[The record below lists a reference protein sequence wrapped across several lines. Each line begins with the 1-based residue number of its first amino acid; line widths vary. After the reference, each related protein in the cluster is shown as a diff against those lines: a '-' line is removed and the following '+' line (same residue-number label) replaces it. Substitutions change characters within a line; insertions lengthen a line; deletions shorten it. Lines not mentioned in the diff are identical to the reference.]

1 MAGCSAPRLVI
12 LSMLGKVTPFAAL
25 FALVLFLGTPATL
38 FAQNNKRDDLETKR
52 KKLLEEIDKTNQ
64 NLSKTRQNKSQAL
77 KAVVDLQKQVNR
89 REEVINT
96 LQNEIELTEQSIE
109 RSNIVLQSLDG
120 DVERLKQEYA
130 QMMRVA
136 LRNKLDQ
143 SYLLFLFSA
152 SNLNE
157 ALRRWQYI
165 RQYQRYRKR
174 QAKLIVETLATLK
187 VKSAEQ
193 AKRIKG
199 KSNMLATAESQKVA
213 LATELT
219 EKDQTLKTLKNDEKS
234 LVKELKTQQDAH
246 RKLNTVIEGIIQQ
259 EMAARRKK
267 NRSAETVLPKNTNEG
282 ERNEA
287 PKRITEAPPSPEEV
301 AANGSFA
308 ARRGRLPWPVE
319 QGTLVRGFGAYRH
332 PKFKDVTLNNSGV
345 DLKGNNNRVRAVHE
359 GKVVGAQYIPG
370 FDYTVIIQHGAYY
383 TVYSQLSEIVVK
395 RDEQVS
401 ARQDIGRVSAEKP
414 EMHFE
419 VWRDKQRL
427 NPRSWIE

>member
-1 MAGCSAPRLVI
+1 
-12 LSMLGKVTPFAAL
+12 MLIFSIRAKRSRIASFVFHLAL
-25 FALVLFLGTPATL
+25 FLVLGTSPTL
-38 FAQNNKRDDLETKR
+38 SAQNNKRDDLESKR

-64 NLSKTRQNKSQAL
+64 DLSKTRQIKSQAL
-77 KAVVDLQKQVNR
+77 KAVVDLQKQVSR

-96 LQNEIELTEQSIE
+96 LQNEIELTEESIE
-109 RSNIVLQSLDG
+109 RSNVVLVSLNS

-187 VKSAEQ
+187 AKSTAQ
-193 AKRIKG
+193 AAKIKG

-234 LVKELKTQQDAH
+234 LVKELKAQQDAH
-246 RKLNTVIEGIIQQ
+246 RKLNAVIEGIIQQ

-267 NRSAETVLPKNTNEG
+267 NRSAESILPKNTNEG
-282 ERNEA
+282 ERNE
-287 PKRITEAPPSPEEV
+287 PVKRISEAPPSPEEV

-332 PKFKDVTLNNSGV
+332 PKYKDVTLNNSGV
-345 DLKGNNNRVRAVHE
+345 DLRGGNNNRVRAVHE

-395 RDEQVS
+395 RDDQVI
-401 ARQDIGRVSAEKP
+401 ARQDIGRVSTEKP